1 MAGSA
6 VGCAGLLLLALS
18 LAGASSCPSPCQ
30 CKWKGGKQAVECVDQ
45 ALITVPTGVDPET
58 QVLDMSGNRLQELPK
73 EMFVRNLL
81 LNLQRVYLRSC
92 RIGQIDDQAF
102 KGLTNLVELDLSE
115 NLLTS
120 VPSATFNDMPFLR
133 DLSLAKNPIQK
144 LESGAF
150 RTVPGLVKLDLSHCE
165 LQYIA
170 PKAFEGVELME
181 SLRLNG
187 NRLSVLQPHTVE
199 RLQRLHGVELHDN
212 PWHCDCHLRAAKLWL
227 TSNNIP
233 YPVAPV
239 CSGGPHRVQHRTFAE
254 LHVDDFACKPEILP
268 VSRYVEATTGENATV
283 LCRVGGVPQADIHW
297 YWNGRLLLNNSVFS
311 PFQRVYV
318 FEEGTFEKTS
328 ALVLTNAQDT
338 DQTEFYCVAENR
350 AGSAEANFT
359 LHVSMRLAGIST
371 LGSGQIFGLSA
382 ALIVLVL
389 VILLVILVLL
399 VRLRKPPAC
408 ETKSPGQLEVVAT
421 MNGNTVTT
429 NCKAAPVTDSSSERT
444 TVTSDSIMSNNPIQ
458 KPPRRAEIS
467 YTTSHYNGHGS
478 VLSATHFS
486 PPTSNPDLIND
497 TRLNPPPPAPMSNGH
512 VQGLGHANPGGPGLL
527 GPGIGAVLRPG
538 SGEYSRA
545 GGCDSLYPSGI
556 WDTQSPEHY
565 IRRTTSSTA
574 TGLHYDASDKTPIIG
589 DGTSMGGE
597 SEDDLEYRS
606 RTLPRPHIGHPGH
619 PGHPALPGHPP
630 PHEDYPPDYGLPIP
644 QAEGAQSPSATSPTG
659 AHPNVLPN
667 AKTLRVWQRGVPVLP
682 PVTALKRVLSSNRN
696 SPDEGYQEGCGTDV

>member
-1 MAGSA
+1 MAGYRPRLA
-6 VGCAGLLLLALS
+6 LLAW
-18 LAGASSCPSPCQ
+18 LAFAVLASTGASSCPSVCQ
-30 CKWKGGKQAVECVDQ
+30 CKWKGGKQAVECVNQ
-45 ALITVPTGVDPET
+45 NLITIQDGLDPET
-58 QVLDMSGNRLQELPK
+58 QVLDMSGNNLQILPR
-73 EMFVRNLL
+73 ERFVRDGL

-92 RIGQIDDQAF
+92 RIGQIDDRAF
-102 KGLTNLVELDLSE
+102 QGLTNLVELDLSE

-133 DLSLAKNPIQK
+133 DLNLAKNPIQK
-144 LESGAF
+144 LEGEAF
-150 RTVPGLVKLDLSHCE
+150 KTVPGLVKLDLSHCQ
-165 LQYIA
+165 LGYIA
-170 PKAFEGVELME
+170 PNAFEGVELME
-181 SLRLNG
+181 MLRLNG
-187 NRLSVLQPHTVE
+187 NHLSVLQPHTVD
-199 RLQRLHGVELHDN
+199 RLRRLHGVELHDN

-233 YPVAPV
+233 YPVPPV
-239 CSGGPHRVQHRTFAE
+239 CSSGPHRVQNRTFAE

-283 LCRVGGVPQADIHW
+283 YCRVGGVPQAQIHW
-297 YWNGRLLLNNSVFS
+297 YWNGRLLVNNSAFS
-311 PFQRVYV
+311 PYQRVYV

-328 ALVLTNAQDT
+328 ALVLTNAQET
-338 DQTEFYCVAENR
+338 DSSEFYCVAENS

-371 LGSGQIFGLSA
+371 LGSGQIAGLSA
-382 ALIVLVL
+382 ALIVLIL
-389 VILLVILVLL
+389 FILLVILVLL
-399 VRLRKPPAC
+399 VRLRKPPAS

-421 MNGNTVTT
+421 MNGTTVTT
-429 NCKAAPVTDSSSERT
+429 NCKVAVVDSSSERT
-444 TVTSDSIMSNNPIQ
+444 TVTSDSLMSSNPIQ

-467 YTTSHYNGHGS
+467 YTTTHYNGHGS

-497 TRLNPPPPAPMSNGH
+497 TRLNPPPPAPLGNGH
-512 VQGLGHANPGGPGLL
+512 VLGLGHPLGTSNPAGPL
-527 GPGIGAVLRPG
+527 GPLGGMPRPG

-574 TGLHYDASDKTPIIG
+574 AGLHYDASDKTPIIG
-589 DGTSMGGE
+589 DGASMGGE

-606 RTLPRPHIGHPGH
+606 RTLPRPHGHPGH
-619 PGHPALPGHPP
+619 PLPHV
-630 PHEDYPPDYGLPIP
+630 EYPPDYGLPILEK
-644 QAEGAQSPSATSPTG
+644 AEGSHSPTATTPTG
-659 AHPNVLPN
+659 AHPNGPHAPLPN

>member
-1 MAGSA
+1 MAMA
-6 VGCAGLLLLALS
+6 LLRLAFRLALVAALVGQLPC
-18 LAGASSCPSPCQ
+18 LAASNNCPSVCA

-45 ALITVPTGVDPET
+45 GIITIPAQVDPET
-58 QVLDMSGNRLQELPK
+58 QVLDMSGNNLQILPK
-73 EMFVRNLL
+73 EMFVRAGL

-92 RIGQIDDQAF
+92 RIGQIDDRAF
-102 KGLTNLVELDLSE
+102 QGLTNLVELDLSE

-144 LESGAF
+144 LEGEAF
-150 RTVPGLVKLDLSHCE
+150 KTVPGLVKLDLSHCE

-199 RLQRLHGVELHDN
+199 RLRRLHGVELHDN

-227 TSNNIP
+227 TNNNIP
-233 YPVAPV
+233 YPVPPV

-268 VSRYVEATTGENATV
+268 VPRYVEATTGENATV
-283 LCRVGGVPQADIHW
+283 HCRVGAVPQAQIHW
-297 YWNGRLLLNNSVFS
+297 YWNGRLLLNNSAFS
-311 PFQRVYV
+311 PYQRVYV
-318 FEEGTFEKTS
+318 FEDGTFDKTS
-328 ALVLTNAQDT
+328 SLVLTNAQET
-338 DQTEFYCVAENR
+338 DSSEFYCVAENR

-371 LGSGQIFGLSA
+371 LGSGQIAGLSA
-382 ALIVLVL
+382 ALVVLILFILLVVL
-389 VILLVILVLL
+389 VIL
-399 VRLRKPPAC
+399 VRLRKPQAS

-429 NCKAAPVTDSSSERT
+429 NCKAASNHVTDSSSERT
-444 TVTSDSIMSNNPIQ
+444 NVTSDSIMSNNPI

-467 YTTSHYNGHGS
+467 YTTSHYNGNGS
-478 VLSATHFS
+478 VLNATHFS

-497 TRLNPPPPAPMSNGH
+497 TRLNPPPPAPMANGH
-512 VQGLGHANPGGPGLL
+512 VTGHPMGNTNPAGPGVLQGVLL
-527 GPGIGAVLRPG
+527 GGMPRPG

-556 WDTQSPEHY
+556 WDTQSPDHY

-589 DGTSMGGE
+589 DGTSIGGE

-606 RTLPRPHIGHPGH
+606 RTLPRPH
-619 PGHPALPGHPP
+619 
-630 PHEDYPPDYGLPIP
+630 PHEDYPPDYGLPIL
-644 QAEGAQSPSATSPTG
+644 EGGSKVDGAQSPSATSPTG
-659 AHPNVLPN
+659 GHPSLPN